1 MEHHYAKKLSE
12 MDEEVRRM
20 EADQDRLLAEL
31 HELERRSETAV
42 AAETQQL
49 RETLA
54 AKAAA
59 LEEVKQRQKDM
70 NRLATSRTRDEAR
83 LKGLDEE
90 ISKMKRVRVQLQKKL
105 DEEKKKQ
112 REYQAPHPPS
122 NIDLHI
128 EYRCRQS
135 EQSVL

>member
-1 MEHHYAKKLSE
+1 M
-12 MDEEVRRM
+12 
-20 EADQDRLLAEL
+20 Q
-31 HELERRSETAV
+31 AV

-83 LKGLDEE
+83 LKGTAN
-90 ISKMKRVRVQLQKKL
+90 Q
-105 DEEKKKQ
+105 
-112 REYQAPHPPS
+112 
-122 NIDLHI
+122 
-128 EYRCRQS
+128 
-135 EQSVL
+135 

>member
-1 MEHHYAKKLSE
+1 LASLIAHVRYAPLCT
-12 MDEEVRRM
+12 VV
-20 EADQDRLLAEL
+20 Q
-31 HELERRSETAV
+31 AV

-83 LKGLDEE
+83 LKGTAN
-90 ISKMKRVRVQLQKKL
+90 Q
-105 DEEKKKQ
+105 
-112 REYQAPHPPS
+112 
-122 NIDLHI
+122 
-128 EYRCRQS
+128 
-135 EQSVL
+135 